1 MVNKTT
7 DDTKVTK
14 KTTKKTTRRKT
25 SKKKDAAVKKPLSEK
40 ERQALALQHIKQ
52 LLQMGQKKG
61 SLTYTEIMNLME
73 EDELT
78 PDQIDRCTKSLPT
91 RASTSSAKMIP

>member
-52 LLQMGQKKG
+52 LLQMGQEK
-61 SLTYTEIMNLME
+61 
-73 EDELT
+73 
-78 PDQIDRCTKSLPT
+78 
-91 RASTSSAKMIP
+91 AA